1 MLKQVG
7 NELIKFMKLK
17 HGYGYVLLFIVIN
30 VGVLFNGNSIRTNL
44 YAEEAEELLSFYYEK
59 WGGTYD
65 SSMDMEATNY
75 YAYVLSDNYN
85 IAKDT
90 IIPVELK
97 EKIIDE
103 GTVEQM
109 FKRFYAALTLAKNNE
124 RTDAISD
131 VRGYEIMLQQYK
143 SIDFFFLLIVII
155 MTCVIFSVDKQ
166 RGQEDIVKATVYGNK
181 TVIKAKMLL
190 AALIIVLFEAIKV
203 VFVCVPV
210 LGRFNMPSLG
220 TPLQNLAYM
229 HNVSVKLS
237 VGEAFAFLIT
247 CEIIGLVFISL
258 ICGLVIVSNVG
269 SAEGFIC
276 GFAAAY
282 VPFFLFNKE
291 CAYRNIPL
299 PSAYLAPYNFLEY
312 VDKYKVQ
319 YIVVLLLVVALVLI
333 TSRVYTY
340 GLGIDKR
347 RLK

>member
-1 MLKQVG
+1 MFKQVG
-7 NELIKFMKLK
+7 NELVKLIKLK
-17 HGYGYVLLFIVIN
+17 YGCVYISLFIIIN
-30 VGVLFNGNSIRTNL
+30 ICMIFNNNSIRTNL
-44 YAEEAEELLSFYYEK
+44 YPKEAEELLAFYYEK

-65 SSMDMEATNY
+65 SSVDTEVTNY
-75 YAYVLSDNYN
+75 YAYVLSDNYS
-85 IAKDT
+85 IANDM

-109 FKRFYAALTLAKNNE
+109 FKLFYATFALAKNNE
-124 RTDAISD
+124 HTDIISD
-131 VRGYEIMLQQYK
+131 VRGYEILLQYYE
-143 SIDFFFLLIVII
+143 SIDFFFLLTVII

-181 TVIKAKMLL
+181 AVIKAKMLL
-190 AALIIVLFEAIKV
+190 VTSIIVLFEAIKV

-210 LGRFNMPSLG
+210 LERFNMSSLK
-220 TPLQNLAYM
+220 TPLQNIAYM
-229 HNVSVKLS
+229 HDVLVQLS
-237 VGEAFAFLIT
+237 VGEAFAFLII

-276 GFAAAY
+276 GFASAY
-282 VPFFLFNKE
+282 VPFFLLNKG

-299 PSAYLAPYNFLEY
+299 PSAYLAPYNFLNTIDQY
-312 VDKYKVQ
+312 RVQ
-319 YIVVLLLVVALVLI
+319 YVVVLMLIVVLVI
-333 TSRVYTY
+333 IIGRVYTY
-340 GLGIDKR
+340 GFSVDRR